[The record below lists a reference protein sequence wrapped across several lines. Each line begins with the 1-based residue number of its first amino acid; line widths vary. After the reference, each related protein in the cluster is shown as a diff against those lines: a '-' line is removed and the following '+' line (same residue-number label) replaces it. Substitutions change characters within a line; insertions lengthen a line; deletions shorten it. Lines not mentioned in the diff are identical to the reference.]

1 MWIILKHETKYA
13 NLEGSGYSLFEVA
26 LIHKGELDHCLE
38 NWRRLSIVLESWRLI
53 FRFRVTQWQIR
64 QLLGQSMVQQVKFLN
79 TLSDDRGS
87 TKEAL
92 AAVLSQSE
100 TDKKFSLVFVLGL
113 LLTMILFFFFF
124 CFLGRG
130 FEPSKRSSF

>member
-53 FRFRVTQWQIR
+53 FRFRVT
-64 QLLGQSMVQQVKFLN
+64 
-79 TLSDDRGS
+79 
-87 TKEAL
+87 
-92 AAVLSQSE
+92 
-100 TDKKFSLVFVLGL
+100 
-113 LLTMILFFFFF
+113 
-124 CFLGRG
+124 
-130 FEPSKRSSF
+130 

>member
-1 MWIILKHETKYA
+1 MWIVLKHETKYA
-13 NLEGSGYSLFEVA
+13 SLEGSGYSLFEVA

-79 TLSDDRGS
+79 ALSDDRGS
-87 TKEAL
+87 TKEAWQ
-92 AAVLSQSE
+92 LSFLNLKQII
-100 TDKKFSLVFVLGL
+100 SLVFVLGL
-113 LLTMILFFFFF
+113 LLTLILFFFFF

-130 FEPSKRSSF
+130 FEPSKRSSC

>member
-26 LIHKGELDHCLE
+26 LIHNGELDHCLE

-100 TDKKFSLVFVLGL
+100 TDNFISLYVGSALNLDSFL
-113 LLTMILFFFFF
+113 LFLL
-124 CFLGRG
+124 FLGRG
-130 FEPSKRSSF
+130 FEPSKRSSC